1 MHTLKFLFG
10 FVAVFLLQNNLWS
23 QDLDSLTKV
32 LEARMNNH
40 NVYELQKEE
49 RITNLIA
56 KRTESNGLRQQYDI
70 TNTIF
75 KEYQFYSFNESLQHI
90 EKNIEIAET
99 LNDDLLVNEAILK
112 MGLLLVNTG
121 RFKESIDALSEID
134 RNALPESLINDYF
147 TAYEEG
153 YSGLSYN
160 TAIERSRLN
169 YSQLYTAYKD
179 SLYARIQPNTEEALR
194 IKEKEYRDGRKLDS
208 AFIANSQRLDMVD
221 MGSRGFSLVT
231 FERSLLY
238 ELNNQLAK
246 QKEYLMLS
254 AISDIQ
260 AAVKDNAS
268 MGTLA
273 KLLFIEGDIDRAHQ
287 YINFSYDDA
296 EFFNSQLRFVD
307 IANNMPLITKAYEQK
322 NTKQK
327 IKLQKSLI
335 FISILATFLLVAVYF
350 IFKQVKKVS
359 IARNNLKTANE
370 QLKVFNK
377 KLNTSNE
384 DLKRLYSELS
394 EVDKVK
400 EHYIGSFLNLYS
412 EYIDKLDVYRK
423 LVRKYVNA
431 NQMTALLKL
440 SKSKQFID
448 EELEIFNRNFDS
460 SFLHI
465 YPNFLNDI
473 NQLLKPEH
481 QIELKNQNELNTEL
495 RILALIKLGI
505 NNSSRIAKILRYSVN
520 TIYNYRAA
528 INKSAI
534 DKENFEEMIKS
545 V

>member
-1 MHTLKFLFG
+1 M
-10 FVAVFLLQNNLWS
+10 S
-23 QDLDSLTKV
+23 
-32 LEARMNNH
+32 NH

-49 RITNLIA
+49 RIKNYLAQRHNTKHL
-56 KRTESNGLRQQYDI
+56 KQQYDI

-75 KEYQFYSFNESLQHI
+75 QEYQFYSFNDALQHI
-90 EKNIEIAET
+90 EKNIELAET

-147 TAYEEG
+147 IAYEEG
-153 YSGLSYN
+153 YSGLAYN
-160 TAIERSRLN
+160 TAVKRSQSN
-169 YSQLYTAYKD
+169 YSQLYTSYKD

-194 IKEKEYRDGRKLDS
+194 IKEKEHRDSRNLDS
-208 AFIANSQRLDMVD
+208 AFTVNSQRLDMVE

-238 ELNNQLAK
+238 QLNNQITK

-296 EFFNSQLRFVD
+296 EFYNSQLRFVD

-322 NTKQK
+322 STKQK
-327 IKLQKSLI
+327 NKLQKSLI
-335 FISILATFLLVAVYF
+335 FISILATFLLVAVYL

-359 IARNNLKTANE
+359 IARNNLKVANE
-370 QLKVFNK
+370 QLKVFNE

-481 QIELKNQNELNTEL
+481 QIDLKNQSELNTEL